1 MTERLQ
7 EILNRKPSK
16 WGNLTVKEFE
26 RDIKLLQ
33 ERVQELEQKNDKL
46 KQEVDFWRVEDRE
59 MMRLSHEN
67 KRYREAIIEALHGL
81 KTLPS
86 VAPRL
91 YLISILDKALEREG

>member
-26 RDIKLLQ
+26 REIKLLQ
-33 ERVQELEQKNDKL
+33 ERVEELEKENRLLRFIAEENKIAYEQRA
-46 KQEVDFWRVEDRE
+46 KQ
-59 MMRLSHEN
+59 N